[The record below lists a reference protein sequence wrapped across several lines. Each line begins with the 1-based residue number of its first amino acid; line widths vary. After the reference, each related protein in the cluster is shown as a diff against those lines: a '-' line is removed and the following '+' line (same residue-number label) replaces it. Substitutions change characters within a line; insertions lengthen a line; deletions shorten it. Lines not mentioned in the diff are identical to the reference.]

1 MACMRITI
9 KLNPVGARCTF
20 QDRLFFLLCFIYV
33 SSRATLSCFLKTR
46 KLNLSVVTTQDS
58 AIRIMYVAGTFDYS
72 YSNQQYAPMC
82 SNHHVITIG
91 MLETRTVSFV
101 QAKEKTEQDLLWQAA
116 YPNKYVRCFQ

>member
-9 KLNPVGARCTF
+9 KLNPVGARCAF
-20 QDRLFFLLCFIYV
+20 QDRLFFLLVSYMYPVGQPAPV
-33 SSRATLSCFLKTR
+33 SSKQQNRII
-46 KLNLSVVTTQDS
+46 VTTQDS

-82 SNHHVITIG
+82 SNHHVITIR

-101 QAKEKTEQDLLWQAA
+101 QAKGKTEQDLLWQAA